1 MYRVS
6 NINTYYMYIYMYV
19 YIYFILFSDISESNC
34 FIRIVKEFW
43 NITKQ
48 RITIV
53 FLVIDI

>member
-34 FIRIVKEFW
+34 SIGIVKEFR